1 MPVPPLAG
9 EELSWRHDHDVEELL
24 AAFQAVRE
32 QEVALLDELAGA
44 DWDLPRPTIWGEHTL
59 RWVLTK
65 SYQHTLD
72 HANSLLQ
79 MALYWDDALRGRHAR
94 A

>member
-1 MPVPPLAG
+1 
-9 EELSWRHDHDVEELL
+9 
-24 AAFQAVRE
+24 
-32 QEVALLDELAGA
+32 
-44 DWDLPRPTIWGEHTL
+44 
-59 RWVLTK
+59 VLTK